1 MQNIGLYCACPCSF
15 GCGVE
20 RKNSSNKRESRTPK
34 DSGFFAT
41 RFLIPSN
48 STELSFGREGDGYN
62 TRKGKKSARLVTGS

>member
-1 MQNIGLYCACPCSF
+1 MRDCLWHTRATSKE
-15 GCGVE
+15 VE

-48 STELSFGREGDGYN
+48 SMELSFGREGDGYN